1 MSAAL
6 FVNLDGLGFGFF
18 FLCFNLVH
26 FFYSVAAGLQ
36 ALFEIFIHVSAALYF
51 VDHFELGMTGAGL
64 AVGAFGGLALF
75 ARALGGWISDRGARR
90 GGLSARGQVLFVLL
104 LAEGVGLLWFAYS
117 PGVSM
122 AVVALLV
129 FGLFTHMA
137 CGATYA
143 LVPFIDRQALGGVAG
158 IVGAGGNIGA
168 VGAGLLLKFTGSVAA
183 TLPILGVTVLVVALA
198 ALAIRFSP
206 EHRAREEALLDAALS
221 RRAATS

>member
-1 MSAAL
+1 
-6 FVNLDGLGFGFF
+6 
-18 FLCFNLVH
+18 
-26 FFYSVAAGLQ
+26 
-36 ALFEIFIHVSAALYF
+36 
-51 VDHFELGMTGAGL
+51 
-64 AVGAFGGLALF
+64 
-75 ARALGGWISDRGARR
+75 
-90 GGLSARGQVLFVLL
+90 
-104 LAEGVGLLWFAYS
+104 
-117 PGVSM
+117 
-122 AVVALLV
+122 
-129 FGLFTHMA
+129 MA